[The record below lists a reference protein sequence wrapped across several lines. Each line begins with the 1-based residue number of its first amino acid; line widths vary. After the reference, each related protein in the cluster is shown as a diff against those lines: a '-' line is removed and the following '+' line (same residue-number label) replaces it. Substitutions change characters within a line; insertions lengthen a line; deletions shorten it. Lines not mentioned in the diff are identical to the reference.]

1 MCENR
6 LGTTVGISL
15 EGRDGN
21 KLRAGLGLPL
31 PRIKQA
37 MRERGGGIGLKGG
50 RGGTVTAVNI
60 ERAIHYHI
68 TDPRLPSTGGIS
80 AGCATNRNNYSLN
93 EWTFVPLANALSFV
107 LDCLMLPLPSGGVG
121 DELCSDLFPAYLGVQ
136 LLTGLICRPRN
147 AYRDPIRHA
156 HNVKW
161 LNRGFGSSLS
171 RWLAVGVA
179 KYSRWWVAVAV
190 ADP

>member
-6 LGTTVGISL
+6 LGTTVDISL

-37 MRERGGGIGLKGG
+37 MRERVKEGWWYWFERR

-121 DELCSDLFPAYLGVQ
+121 DELCSDLF
-136 LLTGLICRPRN
+136 LLILVFN
-147 AYRDPIRHA
+147 
-156 HNVKW
+156 
-161 LNRGFGSSLS
+161 
-171 RWLAVGVA
+171 
-179 KYSRWWVAVAV
+179 YSQA
-190 ADP
+190 